1 MRNSS
6 VTEKIKCQKI
16 DKYFYR
22 SPEGKILKYS
32 HYCIE
37 KNCKTES
44 SYNYEK
50 LKPIYCVKHKLDK
63 MVNVKR
69 GHKLCI
75 DCEKGYLNKCNT
87 PKCKY
92 TIKNYKNGTRYMKLK
107 IIKYLK
113 ENYIA
118 FYMCRICS
126 EIVDKEHFF
135 TEEHIE
141 KFNSACKIKIDKSL
155 EESFI
160 TIKCK
165 FIDTRY
171 NYIYTDLYFKKHI
184 KDIILKN
191 INTNKFYKSYIHK
204 KNILEFNQGKRDP
217 MYISERHDS
226 NDILY
231 DIENIEHL
239 EENKERNLKP
249 YLIKYSSM
257 DYDYKIKKMYQ
268 DIDKV
273 NFKESGN
280 SIYYI
285 NSSGCDI
292 HILECEL
299 LKGSNYNFEKI
310 PKLFYNSKVISVI
323 KNKDEKCFIYN
334 YIRKFLNNV
343 NKHQDRVS
351 LKDKEIVKKLE
362 EELNFNFDNVKIK
375 DLSKIENLLETN
387 IYVYSCDK
395 NLKNRLPVY
404 KSDKNYE
411 KYLDLLLYEEH
422 YMNIKNISRFFFP
435 NENNKIY
442 FCRNCCNK
450 MYSQKKFIEH
460 QQFCETN
467 KTQIIIT
474 ISQNKY
480 LQFKNLQNTIQHNF
494 ICYADIESQMIFND
508 NVYEHEH
515 LMSGYYLHCIDPKYS
530 KKVKLFDNL
539 EDFRDN
545 LINELDYIK
554 NVNKYKLNFDIDMNN
569 FNKKEFNKVEN
580 RVNIVIK
587 NSMKIIIIEK
597 LL

>member
-1 MRNSS
+1 MVGMRNSNVS
-6 VTEKIKCQKI
+6 EKIKCQKI

-44 SYNYEK
+44 SYNYEN
-50 LKPIYCVKHKLDK
+50 LKAIYCVKHKLDK

-69 GHKLCI
+69 NHKLCQ
-75 DCEKGYLNKCNT
+75 DCETGYLNKCNT

-92 TIKNYKNGTRYMKLK
+92 TIKNYKNSTRYMKLK

-126 EIVDKEHFF
+126 EIVDKEHFD
-135 TEEHIE
+135 TEEHIK

-273 NFKESGN
+273 NFKKSGN

-299 LKGSNYNFEKI
+299 LKGSNYKFENI
-310 PKLFYNSKVISVI
+310 PKIFYNSKVVSVI
-323 KNKDEKCFIYN
+323 KNKDKKCFIYN

-422 YMNIKNISRFFFP
+422 YMNIKNISRFFYP
-435 NENNKIY
+435 NDKNKIY

-450 MYSQKKFIEH
+450 MYSQKKFDEH
-460 QQFCETN
+460 LQFCETN
-467 KTQIIIT
+467 KTQLLLPN
-474 ISQNKY
+474 QNKY

-494 ICYADIESQMIFND
+494 ICYAI
-508 NVYEHEH
+508 
-515 LMSGYYLHCIDPKYS
+515 L
-530 KKVKLFDNL
+530 NL
-539 EDFRDN
+539 
-545 LINELDYIK
+545 K
-554 NVNKYKLNFDIDMNN
+554 
-569 FNKKEFNKVEN
+569 
-580 RVNIVIK
+580 
-587 NSMKIIIIEK
+587 
-597 LL
+597 